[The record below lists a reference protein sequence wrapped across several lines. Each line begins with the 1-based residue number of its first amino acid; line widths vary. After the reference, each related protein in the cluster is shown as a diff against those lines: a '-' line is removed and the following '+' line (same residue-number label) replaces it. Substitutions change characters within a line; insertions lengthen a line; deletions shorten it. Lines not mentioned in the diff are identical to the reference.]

1 LFVTQFSRFAAAY
14 RACSL
19 DAYLRLLYVGHRD
32 MKKTL
37 KTCPKGHEFY
47 KSSDCPS
54 CPTCAEQRRPTE
66 GFMSLLSSPARSA
79 LEAAGV
85 TTLKKLST
93 FTEKEILSLHGMG
106 PKSIPTLKSAL
117 KTEGLDFKKKAPK

>member
-1 LFVTQFSRFAAAY
+1 
-14 RACSL
+14 
-19 DAYLRLLYVGHRD
+19 

-37 KTCPKGHEFY
+37 RTCPNGHPFY

-54 CPTCAEQRRPTE
+54 CPTCEEQRRPTND
-66 GFMSLLSSPARSA
+66 FSSLLSAPARRA
-79 LEAAGV
+79 LQAAGI

-117 KTEGLDFKKKAPK
+117 KTEGLDFKKNAPK

>member
-1 LFVTQFSRFAAAY
+1 
-14 RACSL
+14 
-19 DAYLRLLYVGHRD
+19 

-37 KTCPKGHEFY
+37 KTCPNGHQFY

-54 CPTCAEQRRPTE
+54 CPHCDQQRRPAE
-66 GFMSLLSSPARSA
+66 GFMSRLGAPARRA
-79 LEAAGV
+79 LETAGI

-117 KTEGLDFKKKAPK
+117 EAEGLEFKKKAPAQP

>member
-1 LFVTQFSRFAAAY
+1 
-14 RACSL
+14 
-19 DAYLRLLYVGHRD
+19 

-37 KTCPKGHEFY
+37 KTCTNGHQFY

-54 CPTCAEQRRPTE
+54 CPICEEQHRPAE
-66 GFMSLLSSPARSA
+66 GFMSLLGAPARRA
-79 LEAAGV
+79 LESAGI

-93 FTEKEILSLHGMG
+93 FTEEEILSLHGMG

-117 KTEGLDFKKKAPK
+117 RTEGLGFKKEAPR